1 MKIRYFS
8 MLLLALFALGGCMAS
23 RPPAQP
29 QNISIARQ
37 ATSIKIQHAVNVAGE
52 NAQNM
57 QMMAGDGSF
66 MDFHIQVNRAMIVSG
81 LQDELVL
88 TDEQK
93 ACLLSAESHQS
104 YAQVLQPY
112 FASILSAEEI
122 RQADAFF
129 ASEAGRKFAQILLG
143 NDHDGLQNM
152 SITDSQR
159 NQIFLAVSKPFF
171 TKVKANKEAMSSD
184 EAVSFM
190 LPMVQQEIIRCQLG
204 Q

>member
-1 MKIRYFS
+1 

-129 ASEAGRKFAQILLG
+129 ASEAGRKFAQILLD
-143 NDHDGLQNM
+143 NDDGLQNM

-171 TKVKANKEAMSSD
+171 TKVKASKEAMSRD
-184 EAVSFM
+184 EIVGFM
-190 LPMVQQEIIRCQLG
+190 LPMVQKEIIRCKLS
-204 Q
+204 